1 MLKEN
6 IFFIFHYFFV
16 LPHYIFTIISREHI
30 IIVLSYLPCQTFTS
44 NYITKKYQDPKNVVN
59 KHNKIST
66 FSLKIKIYPL
76 VNKKFNLIFCFYK
89 KKLFSVILF
98 YFIIFIFFPWSWIG
112 SIGLGKFYRRR
123 EGERVKWMGN
133 SISRRARAVM
143 IFTHYI

>member
-6 IFFIFHYFFV
+6 IFFIFHCFFF
-16 LPHYIFTIISREHI
+16 LPYLYHYTTWKHL
-30 IIVLSYLPCQTFTS
+30 IIVLSHLPCQTFTS
-44 NYITKKYQDPKNVVN
+44 NYITKKSQDPKNVVN

-66 FSLKIKIYPL
+66 FSLKIKIYHL
-76 VNKKFNLIFCFYK
+76 VNKKFNLIFYFYK